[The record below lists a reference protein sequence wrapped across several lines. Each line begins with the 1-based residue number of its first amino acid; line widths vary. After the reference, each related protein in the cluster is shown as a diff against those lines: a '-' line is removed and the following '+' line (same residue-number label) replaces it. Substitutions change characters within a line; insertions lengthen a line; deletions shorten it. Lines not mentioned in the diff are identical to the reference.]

1 MDNESYSLPVFIC
14 RLIHVYWI
22 VDNLQELDSFM
33 RNGQNA
39 SRQELHLA
47 DQVITYRTYKNPK
60 IDNDKKLVLLH
71 GAGVAGEDTWGL
83 IASMLTQWQEILVPD
98 QRGMGDTYY
107 PDRCEYPFS
116 AQVLVADLNA
126 LVDHL
131 GWWEFDLGGYS
142 LGGMVCMLF
151 KQQHSERV
159 KKQFLLES
167 ALLDRPCWDS
177 TLQLRQRYSE
187 AANHLRSDNR
197 DIGIRNFMD
206 TISPNRRTSI
216 QIDDLTASRL
226 GRRPLGFAYALDCV
240 TEAINSIDRES
251 LVAAQGDVTSL
262 IGGLSVD
269 LMHQYHRDMAEGL
282 PNWHYFM
289 VPGTDHSLPFQ
300 KPRQIARIMNEET
313 LRFR

>member
-1 MDNESYSLPVFIC
+1 
-14 RLIHVYWI
+14 
-22 VDNLQELDSFM
+22 M
-33 RNGQNA
+33 RSGQNV
-39 SRQELHLA
+39 SRRELHLA
-47 DQVITYRTYKNPK
+47 DQIITYRIYKNPK
-60 IDNDKKLVLLH
+60 IDNGKKLVLLH
-71 GAGVAGEDTWGL
+71 GAGVAGEDTWGM
-83 IASMLTQWQEILVPD
+83 IATMLTQWQEILVPD

-116 AQVLVADLNA
+116 AQMLVADLNA

-151 KQQHSERV
+151 KQQHSDRV

-177 TLQLRQRYSE
+177 TVKLRQEYT
-187 AANHLRSDNR
+187 AAAAHLRNDNR
-197 DIGIRNFMD
+197 ELGIRSFMD
-206 TISPNRRTSI
+206 TISPNRRTSA
-216 QIDDLTASRL
+216 QVEDATVSRL

-240 TEAINSIDRES
+240 TEAINSIDREL

-269 LMHQYHRDMAEGL
+269 LMHQFHRDMAEGL
-282 PNWHYFM
+282 PSWHYFM
-289 VPGTDHSLPFQ
+289 IPGTDHSLPFQ

>member
-1 MDNESYSLPVFIC
+1 
-14 RLIHVYWI
+14 
-22 VDNLQELDSFM
+22 M

-39 SRQELHLA
+39 SRHELHLA
-47 DQVITYRTYKNPK
+47 DQVITYRIYKNPK

-107 PDRCEYPFS
+107 PDRGEYPFS
-116 AQVLVADLNA
+116 AQMLVADLNA

-187 AANHLRSDNR
+187 AADHLRSDNR
-197 DIGIRNFMD
+197 DVGIRNFMD
-206 TISPNRRTSI
+206 TISPNRRTSV

-289 VPGTDHSLPFQ
+289 VQGTDHSLPFQ

>member
-1 MDNESYSLPVFIC
+1 
-14 RLIHVYWI
+14 
-22 VDNLQELDSFM
+22 M

-39 SRQELHLA
+39 CRRELHLA
-47 DQVITYRTYKNPK
+47 DQVITYRIYKNPMA
-60 IDNDKKLVLLH
+60 DTGRKLVLLH

-83 IASMLTQWQEILVPD
+83 IVSMLTQWQEILVPD

-107 PDRCEYPFS
+107 PDGGEYPFS
-116 AQVLVADLNA
+116 AQMLVADLNA

-177 TLQLRQRYSE
+177 TIQLRQRYSE
-187 AANHLRSDNR
+187 AADHLRSDNR
-197 DIGIRNFMD
+197 DTGIRNFMD
-206 TISPNRRTSI
+206 TISPNRRTSV

-240 TEAINSIDRES
+240 TEAINSIDREL

-289 VPGTDHSLPFQ
+289 IPGTDHSLPFQ

>member
-1 MDNESYSLPVFIC
+1 
-14 RLIHVYWI
+14 
-22 VDNLQELDSFM
+22 M
-33 RNGQNA
+33 RKGQNA

-47 DQVITYRTYKNPK
+47 DQVITYRIYKNPK

-167 ALLDRPCWDS
+167 ALLDRPCWNS

-206 TISPNRRTSI
+206 TISPNRRTSV